1 MTWIYFKPSFS
12 VVVQEVCFYKA
23 SLSQHSVSFRIVLCL
38 LLSPSMFQYCG
49 EKEAYWQR
57 HNTFSLQFHVGKKM
71 EENVKTLTPFPMH
84 EYSWLTCVIN
94 IRIGQAVFLRK
105 KAYTPTRIISE
116 RIHHGNIWVSACQE
130 SGLNR
135 LTHYTNC
142 VFHSIVFIVCTNY
155 RDITKI
161 RCPQLFQLGNSTYWF
176 FIWIWFQFRNVSS
189 GCNFSSF

>member
-1 MTWIYFKPSFS
+1 MSFIIS
-12 VVVQEVCFYKA
+12 INVPILWGERGILA
-23 SLSQHSVSFRIVLCL
+23 MAQHFLITISR
-38 LLSPSMFQYCG
+38 G
-49 EKEAYWQR
+49 EKNGRKCENF
-57 HNTFSLQFHVGKKM
+57 NTLSYAWIL
-71 EENVKTLTPFPMH
+71 LTN
-84 EYSWLTCVIN
+84 LCN

-142 VFHSIVFIVCTNY
+142 VFHSIVFIVCSNY